1 MTGVLIRREEQ
12 TKRQRHTGSPPRNN
26 RGRDR
31 SDVSAKEFRRP
42 EITSKD
48 SKLTRSTEKMLPQR
62 A

>member
-42 EITSKD
+42 EITSED
-48 SKLTRSTEKMLPQR
+48 SYLL
-62 A
+62 

>member
-12 TKRQRHTGSPPRNN
+12 TKRQGHTGSPPRNN

-31 SDVSAKEFRRP
+31 SDVSAKELRRP
-42 EITSKD
+42 ETTGED

-62 A
+62 V